1 MLTEEDL
8 RNIKSLLDE
17 QSQRLEQRLDRLEER
32 MDRLEE
38 RMDRLEER
46 MDRLE
51 KRMDRLEKRVDIL
64 EEELTGFQRYTVQ
77 QLTVMENYMSSK
89 FSALFDMQ
97 SMHVNVE
104 QYRKRNTEI
113 DSQLDYITPLKETVQ
128 SHSRKLQRH
137 EEILKE
143 LAAC

>member
-17 QSQRLEQRLDRLEER
+17 QSQRLEQRLDRLEG
-32 MDRLEE
+32 
-38 RMDRLEER
+38 
-46 MDRLE
+46 
-51 KRMDRLEKRVDIL
+51 RVDIL
-64 EEELTGFQRYTVQ
+64 EERMDKLEKRMDSLEEELIGFQRYTVQ

-97 SMHVNVE
+97 NMHVNVQE
-104 QYRKRNTEI
+104 YKKRNTEI
-113 DSQLDYITPLKETVQ
+113 DTQLDYITPLKETVQ

-143 LAAC
+143 LTAC

>member
-17 QSQRLEQRLDRLEER
+17 QSQRLEQRLDRLEG
-32 MDRLEE
+32 
-38 RMDRLEER
+38 
-46 MDRLE
+46 
-51 KRMDRLEKRVDIL
+51 RVDIL
-64 EEELTGFQRYTVQ
+64 EERMDKLEKRMDKLEKRMDKLEKRMDSLEEELIGFQRYTVQ
-77 QLTVMENYMSSK
+77 QLTVMENTMSSK

-97 SMHVNVE
+97 NMHVNVQE
-104 QYRKRNTEI
+104 YKKRNTEI
-113 DSQLDYITPLKETVQ
+113 DTQLDYITPLKETVQ

-143 LAAC
+143 LTAC

>member
-32 MDRLEE
+32 IDRLEERIDRLEE
-38 RMDRLEER
+38 RMDK
-46 MDRLE
+46 LE
-51 KRMDRLEKRVDIL
+51 KRMDSL
-64 EEELTGFQRYTVQ
+64 EEELIGFQRYTVQ
-77 QLTVMENYMSSK
+77 QLTVMENTMSSK

-97 SMHVNVE
+97 GMHVDVQE
-104 QYRKRNTEI
+104 YKKQNTEI
-113 DSQLDYITPLKETVQ
+113 ASQLDYITPLKETVQ

-143 LAAC
+143 LTAC

>member
-32 MDRLEE
+32 IDRLEE
-38 RMDRLEER
+38 RIDRLEER
-46 MDRLE
+46 IDRLE
-51 KRMDRLEKRVDIL
+51 ERIDRLEKRVDTL
-64 EEELTGFQRYTVQ
+64 EEELIGFQRYTVQ
-77 QLTVMENYMSSK
+77 QLTVMENTMSSK

-97 SMHVNVE
+97 GMHVDVQE
-104 QYRKRNTEI
+104 YKKRNTEI
-113 DSQLDYITPLKETVQ
+113 ASQLDYITPLKETVQ

-143 LAAC
+143 LTAC

>member
-17 QSQRLEQRLDRLEER
+17 QSQRLEQRLDRLEG
-32 MDRLEE
+32 
-38 RMDRLEER
+38 
-46 MDRLE
+46 
-51 KRMDRLEKRVDIL
+51 RVDIL
-64 EEELTGFQRYTVQ
+64 EERMDKLEKRMDKLEKRMDSLEEELIGFQRYTVQ

-97 SMHVNVE
+97 NMHVNVQE
-104 QYRKRNTEI
+104 YKKRNTEI
-113 DSQLDYITPLKETVQ
+113 DTQLDYITPLKETVQ

-143 LAAC
+143 LTAC

>member
-32 MDRLEE
+32 VDILEE
-38 RMDRLEER
+38 RMDK
-46 MDRLE
+46 LE
-51 KRMDRLEKRVDIL
+51 KRMDKLEKRMDSL
-64 EEELTGFQRYTVQ
+64 EEELIGFQRYTVQ
-77 QLTVMENYMSSK
+77 QLTVMENTMSSK

-97 SMHVNVE
+97 GMHVDVQE
-104 QYRKRNTEI
+104 YKKRNTEI
-113 DSQLDYITPLKETVQ
+113 ASQLDYITPLKETVQ

-143 LAAC
+143 LTAC

>member
-17 QSQRLEQRLDRLEER
+17 QSQRLEQRLDRLEGR
-32 MDRLEE
+32 VNILEE
-38 RMDRLEER
+38 RMDK
-46 MDRLE
+46 LE
-51 KRMDRLEKRVDIL
+51 KRMDKLEKRMDKLEKRMDSL
-64 EEELTGFQRYTVQ
+64 EEELIGFQRYTVQ

-97 SMHVNVE
+97 NMQVNVQE
-104 QYRKRNTEI
+104 YKKRNTEI
-113 DSQLDYITPLKETVQ
+113 DTQLDYITPLKETVQ

-143 LAAC
+143 LTAC

>member
-17 QSQRLEQRLDRLEER
+17 QSQRLEQRLDRLEG
-32 MDRLEE
+32 
-38 RMDRLEER
+38 
-46 MDRLE
+46 
-51 KRMDRLEKRVDIL
+51 RVDIL
-64 EEELTGFQRYTVQ
+64 EERMDKLEKRMDKLEKRMDKLEKRMDSLEEELIGFQRYTVQ

-97 SMHVNVE
+97 NMHVNVQE
-104 QYRKRNTEI
+104 YKKRNTEI
-113 DSQLDYITPLKETVQ
+113 DTQLDYITPLKETVQ

-143 LAAC
+143 LTAC

>member
-8 RNIKSLLDE
+8 RNIKGLLDE
-17 QSQRLEQRLDRLEER
+17 QNQDRLEER

-38 RMDRLEER
+38 RVDK
-46 MDRLE
+46 LE
-51 KRMDRLEKRVDIL
+51 KRMDSL

-89 FSALFDMQ
+89 FSVLFDMQ

-113 DSQLDYITPLKETVQ
+113 DSQLDYITPLKETFQ
-128 SHSRKLQRH
+128 PYSRKLQRH

-143 LAAC
+143 LMVC